1 MDARPDAATP
11 QIFKLRDQAEEQ
23 ETTLKAQEE
32 EVNSKKRELEVL
44 VEEEA
49 KLGADI
55 KKSQREIENLMK
67 GLSDV
72 EELLAEVGDQMGTVE
87 NLQLMG
93 VITCIY
99 TGFSP
104 TCYVFPSQGQGQNP
118 GLGMLL
124 LGSTKASQCF
134 LAQLREG

>member
-1 MDARPDAATP
+1 MDVRPDPATP

-23 ETTLKAQEE
+23 ETSLKAQEE

-72 EELLAEVGDQMGTVE
+72 EDLLAEVGDEMEIVQ
-87 NLQLMG
+87 NLQIMG
-93 VITCIY
+93 GLLPLYIR
-99 TGFSP
+99 GSLP
-104 TCYVFPSQGQGQNP
+104 TY
-118 GLGMLL
+118 LL
-124 LGSTKASQCF
+124 CLSIKRQETKSMTWNATS
-134 LAQLREG
+134 G

>member
-1 MDARPDAATP
+1 MDVRPDPATP

-23 ETTLKAQEE
+23 ETSLKAQEE

-72 EELLAEVGDQMGTVE
+72 EDLLAEVDDKVEIVE
-87 NLQLMG
+87 NLQIMG
-93 VITCIY
+93 CNYLYIY
-99 TGFSP
+99 
-104 TCYVFPSQGQGQNP
+104 
-118 GLGMLL
+118 
-124 LGSTKASQCF
+124 CF
-134 LAQLREG
+134 LTYLLYLSIKRQETKSRTWNATSG

>member
-1 MDARPDAATP
+1 MDVRHDHATP

-23 ETTLKAQEE
+23 ETSLKAQEE

-72 EELLAEVGDQMGTVE
+72 EDLLAEVGDEMEIVE
-87 NLQLMG
+87 NLQIMG
-93 VITCIY
+93 GLLPLYIR
-99 TGFSP
+99 GSPP
-104 TCYVFPSQGQGQNP
+104 TCYVFPSKGKRQNP
-118 GLGMLL
+118 
-124 LGSTKASQCF
+124 
-134 LAQLREG
+134 